1 MTAKNRR
8 ILFRTRPRG
17 WVGEDDMELAEAPM
31 PAPGKGEL
39 LVRNLYLSL
48 DPYMRGMMDDR
59 KSYATPLQPG
69 DPMSGRIVGE
79 VAESNHPDYQ
89 PGEYVF
95 AMGRWEEYSVLTGA
109 EDMRKLDPALA
120 PLSWNL
126 GVLGAPGLTAYVGMA
141 HLLGAPEEGQQVY
154 VSAAAGGVGQVA
166 SQLAKLH
173 GARVVGSAG
182 DDAKAAFLTGQLG
195 LDAAFNYKRYDSY
208 RAALTEH
215 MPDGL
220 DFYFDNV
227 GGEALDAALAV
238 ANPFAR
244 FAECG
249 MVSQYNL
256 SEPYGLTNLTQVNR
270 MRITM
275 QGFIVRDH
283 YDLLPGYLAQMA
295 DWLKAG
301 KVKYVEDL
309 TAGLE
314 NAPAAFVRMLK
325 GEKFGKQVVQ
335 IAEP

>member
-1 MTAKNRR
+1 MAEGNRR
-8 ILFRTRPRG
+8 ILFKSRPQG
-17 WVGEDDMELAEAPM
+17 WVSEDNMALAEAPM
-31 PAPGKGEL
+31 PKPGPGEL

-59 KSYATPLQPG
+59 KSYAAPLQPG
-69 DPMSGRIVGE
+69 EPMTGRVVAE
-79 VAESNHPDYQ
+79 VMESNHPDYR
-89 PGEYVF
+89 PGEHVF
-95 AMGRWEEYSVLTGA
+95 AMARWEDYSVLTGT
-109 EDMRKLDPALA
+109 EDMRKLDASIA

-126 GVLGAPGLTAYVGMA
+126 GVLGAPGLTAYVGMV
-141 HLLGAPEEGQQVY
+141 HLLGAPREDQQVF
-154 VSAAAGGVGQVA
+154 VSAAAGAVGQVA

-173 GARVVGSAG
+173 GARIVGSAG
-182 DDAKAAFLTGQLG
+182 DDVKAAFLRDELG
-195 LDAAFNYKRYDSY
+195 LDAAFNYRRYDSY
-208 RAALTEH
+208 AAALAEH

-220 DFYFDNV
+220 DVYFDNV

-256 SEPYGLTNLTQVNR
+256 TEPYGVTNLTQVNR
-270 MRITM
+270 MRIAM
-275 QGFIVRDH
+275 RGFIVRDH
-283 YDLLPGYLAQMA
+283 FDLLPGYLEQMA
-295 DWLKAG
+295 GWLKAG
-301 KVKYVEDL
+301 KVKYVEDV
-309 TAGLE
+309 TPGLE